1 MPHDVTGWVLSVE
14 ADEEDGV
21 VVWLIGED
29 NGRYRLVQP
38 FKTVFYI
45 EAGAERLEAARQFL
59 AEQLPLPVMG
69 YTVRQE
75 LYRGPLQVLRVEAA
89 NPIVQQRLFNRL
101 KEQFNRLTYY
111 NASIPLSIRY
121 YAEKG
126 VFAMAHC
133 RVQVGGEHRIMGIHA
148 LDSPWELGYQLPP
161 VRQMIVEPDGDPSH
175 APPTCLRIIAGEA
188 KHELSLE
195 DKPSLLRQFQELLQ
209 TYDPDLILAYW
220 GDSWLFP
227 SLFQWAE
234 EAGIAFNPNRDPRK
248 KAITKEALTFHSYGN
263 IHYRA
268 NQTHL
273 VGRWHIDPHNAG
285 MTGGFSLQAAIEMAR
300 VTGVSVQTA
309 ARNSPGSGFTAMQIQ
324 EALKRGVLV
333 PQQKRQTERF
343 KSAMQLNL
351 ADAGG
356 MNYRPLVGLHRHVAE
371 IDFFSM
377 YPSIMMTWNISGETV
392 GVKGKAVRYVP
403 QTGVPIT
410 QDTPG
415 LVATVL
421 RPLLAK
427 RLRVKKALAGMDK
440 DDPLYAIYRS
450 TADALKWL
458 GYVSFGYQGFK
469 NNLFGNIQAH
479 EAITGIGRETLV
491 TAKDTAFEMGFK
503 VLGANTDSLFV
514 QKPGAVEARDFQDLL
529 AEIDRRTGLTIQLEG
544 VFEWL
549 IFLPSKLNP
558 TTGVAN
564 RYFGKFDDGHLK
576 VRGLAQRRSD
586 SCHWISDAEKEI
598 MELLASELDLERP
611 MDCVLKAIQITR
623 RCLEK
628 LNREETPIE
637 DLVVKKRLTREPR
650 AYTGVS
656 ESAQAAL
663 QLEGVGK
670 QAFSGQRVRFIY
682 THGGKSKVLAWDLPG
697 KPDYKAVNKRTYTG
711 LLLRTVYEILSSF
724 GLSEVDLISMVQE
737 NSRQLELFETWK

>member
-1 MPHDVTGWVLSVE
+1 MPHDLTGWVLSVE
-14 ADEEDGV
+14 ADEEDGA

-29 NGRYRLVQP
+29 GGRYRLVQP

-45 EAGAERLEAARQFL
+45 EGEAERLEAARKFL
-59 AEQLPLPVMG
+59 AGQFPKPVMS

-89 NPIVQQRLFNRL
+89 NPVVQQRLFNLL
-101 KEQFNRLTYY
+101 KEQFNRLVYY
-111 NASIPLSIRY
+111 NANIPLSIRY
-121 YAEKG
+121 CAEKG
-126 VFAMAHC
+126 IFTMAHC
-133 RVQVGGEHRIMGIHA
+133 RVQVGGECRIMGIHA

-175 APPTCLRIIAGEA
+175 APPACLRVIVGEA

-195 DKPSLLRQFQELLQ
+195 DKTALLLQFQELLQ

-234 EAGIAFNPNRDPRK
+234 ETGIAFNPNRDMNK
-248 KAITKEALTFHSYGN
+248 KPITKEALTFHSYGN

-300 VTGVSVQTA
+300 VTGVSLQTA

-333 PQQKRQTERF
+333 PGQKRQTERF

-371 IDFFSM
+371 LDFFSM
-377 YPSIMMTWNISGETV
+377 YPSIMMSWNISGETV
-392 GVKGKAVRYVP
+392 GVRGKNVRYVP
-403 QTGVPIT
+403 QTGVPIS
-410 QDTPG
+410 QETPG

-427 RLRVKKALAGMDK
+427 RMRVKKALAGMDK

-479 EAITGIGRETLV
+479 EAITGIGREMLV
-491 TAKDTAFEMGFK
+491 TAKETAFEAGFK

-514 QKPGAVEARDFQDLL
+514 QKPGAVAAHDFQELL
-529 AEIDRRTGLTIQLEG
+529 AEINRRTGLTIQLEG

-549 IFLPSKLNP
+549 VFLPSKLNP
-558 TTGVAN
+558 ATGVAN

-586 SCHWISDAEKEI
+586 SCNWVADAEREI
-598 MELLASELDLERP
+598 MALLAAELDLDHP
-611 MDCVLKAIQITR
+611 LDCVLKAIQITR
-623 RCLEK
+623 GYLDRLSGGSV
-628 LNREETPIE
+628 PIE
-637 DLVVKKRLTREPR
+637 DLVVRKRLTREPQM
-650 AYTGVS
+650 YTGVS
-656 ESAQAAL
+656 ESAQAAI
-663 QLEGVGK
+663 QLAAVGK
-670 QAFSGQRVRFIY
+670 QVHSGQRVRFIY

-697 KPDYKAVNKRTYTG
+697 KPDYKAVNKRTYAG
-711 LLLRTVYEILSSF
+711 LLLRAVYEILSSF
-724 GLSEVDLISMVQE
+724 GINETDLVSLVQGE
-737 NSRQLELFETWK
+737 CRQLALWS

>member
-1 MPHDVTGWVLSVE
+1 MPHDLTGWVLSVE

-29 NGRYRLVQP
+29 GGRYRLVQP

-45 EAGAERLEAARQFL
+45 EAETERLEDARKYIS
-59 AEQLPLPVMG
+59 EQLPRCPMG

-75 LYRGPLQVLRVEAA
+75 LYRGPLQVLRVEAP
-89 NPIVQQRLFNRL
+89 NPIAQQRLFNRL
-101 KEQFNRLTYY
+101 KEQFNRLSYY

-121 YAEKG
+121 FAEKG
-126 VFAMAHC
+126 VFAMARC
-133 RVQVGGEHRIMGIHA
+133 RVQVGGEHRIMGIKA
-148 LDSPWELGYQLPP
+148 LDNPWELGYQLPP
-161 VRQMIVEPDGDPSH
+161 VRQMVVEPDVDPSH
-175 APPTCLRIIAGEA
+175 APPANLKITTGEVIHA
-188 KHELSLE
+188 LSLE
-195 DKPSLLRQFQELLQ
+195 DKPALLGQFQELLQ

-227 SLFQWAE
+227 GLFQWAQE
-234 EAGIAFNPNRDPRK
+234 TGIAFNPNRDMGK
-248 KAITKEALTFHSYGN
+248 KPITKEALTFHSYGN

-285 MTGGFSLQAAIEMAR
+285 MTGGFSLQAAIELAR

-309 ARNSPGSGFTAMQIQ
+309 ARNSPGSGFTAMQIR

-356 MNYRPLVGLHRHVAE
+356 MNYRPLVGLHQHVAE

-392 GVKGKAVRYVP
+392 GVGGKSVRYIP

-427 RLRVKKALAGMDK
+427 RMQVKKALAGMDK
-440 DDPLYAIYRS
+440 KDPLYDLYRS

-479 EAITGIGRETLV
+479 EAITGIGREMLV
-491 TAKDTAFEMGFK
+491 TAKETAFEAGFK

-514 QKPGAVEARDFQDLL
+514 QKPGAMAARDFQDLL
-529 AEIDRRTGLTIQLEG
+529 AEIDRRTGLNIQLEG

-558 TTGVAN
+558 ATGVSN

-586 SCHWISDAEKEI
+586 SSNWLAGAEKEI
-598 MELLASELDLERP
+598 MELLARELDFERP
-611 MDCVLKAIQITR
+611 MDCVLKAIQTTR
-623 RCLEK
+623 SYLDK
-628 LNREETPIE
+628 LYREEVPIE
-637 DLVVKKRLTREPR
+637 DLVVKKRLTREPQM
-650 AYTGVS
+650 YTGVS
-656 ESAQAAL
+656 EPAQAAI
-663 QLEGVGK
+663 QLAAVGK

-697 KPDYKAVNKRTYTG
+697 KPDYKAVNKHTYAG
-711 LLLRTVYEILSSF
+711 LLLRTVYEMVVSF
-724 GLSEVDLISMVQE
+724 GVNEIDLYSLVQDDC
-737 NSRQLELFETWK
+737 RQLELFKT

>member
-1 MPHDVTGWVLSVE
+1 MPHDLTGWVLSVE

-29 NGRYRLVQP
+29 GGRYRLVQP

-45 EAGAERLEAARQFL
+45 EADAERLAAVRKYL
-59 AEQLPLPVMG
+59 AEQFPKPVTG
-69 YTVRQE
+69 YTVGRE
-75 LYRGPLQVLRVEAA
+75 LYRGPLQVLRVEVA
-89 NPIVQQRLFNRL
+89 NPVAQQRIFNRL
-101 KEQFNRLTYY
+101 KEQFNHLTYY
-111 NASIPLSIRY
+111 NANIPFSIRY
-121 YAEKG
+121 CAEKG
-126 VFAMAHC
+126 IFSMAHC
-133 RVQVGGEHRIMGIHA
+133 RVQVGGEHRIMSIQA
-148 LDSPWELGYQLPP
+148 LDSPWELSYQLPP
-161 VRQMIVEPDGDPSH
+161 VRQMTVEPDSDPSH
-175 APPTCLRIIAGEA
+175 APPTCLKITTDQA
-188 KHELSLE
+188 KHELSLD
-195 DKPSLLRQFQELLQ
+195 DKPNLLAQFRELIQ
-209 TYDPDLILAYW
+209 AYDPDLILAYW

-227 SLFQWAE
+227 SLFRWAE
-234 EAGIAFNPNRDPRK
+234 ETGVAFNPNRDRGK
-248 KAITKEALTFHSYGN
+248 KPLTKEALTFHSYGN

-268 NQTHL
+268 SQTHL

-285 MTGGFSLQAAIEMAR
+285 MTGGFSLQAAIELAR

-333 PQQKRQTERF
+333 PQQKRQTECF

-371 IDFFSM
+371 LDFFSM

-392 GVKGKAVRYVP
+392 GVGGKNVRYVP
-403 QTGVPIT
+403 QTGIPIT
-410 QDTPG
+410 QEIPG

-421 RPLLAK
+421 QPLLAK
-427 RLRVKKALAGMDK
+427 RRRVKKALAAMDK
-440 DDPLYAIYRS
+440 DDPLYAIYRA

-479 EAITGIGRETLV
+479 EAITAIGREMLV
-491 TAKDTAFEMGFK
+491 TAKETAFEAGFK

-514 QKPGAVEARDFQDLL
+514 QKPGAVAGRDFQDLM
-529 AEIDRRTGLTIQLEG
+529 AEIDRRTGLSIQLEG
-544 VFEWL
+544 VFDWL
-549 IFLPSKLNP
+549 VFLPSKLNP
-558 TTGVAN
+558 TTGVSA

-586 SCHWISDAEKEI
+586 SCHWVVDAEKEI
-598 MELLASELDLERP
+598 MELLARELDLDHPIE
-611 MDCVLKAIQITR
+611 CVQKAIQVTR
-623 RCLEK
+623 GYLDR
-628 LNREETPIE
+628 LNREEIPIE
-637 DLVVKKRLTREPR
+637 DLVVQKRLTREPQ
-650 AYTGVS
+650 AYTGIS
-656 ESAQAAL
+656 ESGQAAS
-663 QLEGVGK
+663 QLAAIGK
-670 QAFSGQRVRFIY
+670 QMHSGQRVRFIY

-697 KPDYKAVNKRTYTG
+697 KPNYKAVNKRTYTS

-724 GLSEVDLISMVQE
+724 GLSERDLLSLVQE
-737 NSRQLELFETWK
+737 DCRQLDLFKFR